1 VQSAKER
8 RPVAD
13 PDAVLRSLV
22 RPTRRRNPEPASRY
36 DLVAIGGGTAGLVA
50 AGGAALLGARRR
62 LSALTV
68 PWSTYTSPEVAHVGL
83 YESQAAE
90 RGLRVRTWRVAL
102 SEVDRAILGGG
113 DEGFV
118 KIHTR
123 PNGRIVGATVVAEN
137 AGDLISEI
145 TLAMVG
151 GVRLGAIS
159 SVIHP
164 YPTQAE
170 AIKMAAD
177 RYNLERVTPFVR
189 RLLALWFAWRR

>member
-1 VQSAKER
+1 MS
-8 RPVAD
+8 D
-13 PDAVLRSLV
+13 PDGVLQSLV
-22 RPTRRRNPEPASRY
+22 RPAGWRNPEPAPRY
-36 DLVAIGGGTAGLVA
+36 DLVVIGGGTAGLVA
-50 AGGAALLGARRR
+50 AGGAAMLGARV
-62 LSALTV
+62 ALV
-68 PWSTYTSPEVAHVGL
+68 
-83 YESQAAE
+83 E
-90 RGLRVRTWRVAL
+90 RGLRVRTWRAPL
-102 SEVDRAILGGG
+102 SEVDRAVLDGG

-123 PNGRIVGATVVAEN
+123 PNGRIVGATIVAEN

-164 YPTQAE
+164 YPTRAE